1 MATALPMMQLKSSII
16 HVEEVSDI
24 DGIYTSSYKYAT
36 KCPSSITV
44 KGTTLSPDKK
54 VASTLVSG
62 IVINGDVCTGGTM
75 SSVTEDVAR
84 DKLALDALGFSGVY
98 ERIQQNGP
106 ARATTEG
113 GFDKASTLVAWDDI
127 PRTCGDTTYGID
139 TFYFTLQEASG
150 QVITI
155 SSPAGN
161 SNVVIPDGKKS

>member
-84 DKLALDALGFSGVY
+84 DKLALDALGFSGVSSAF
-98 ERIQQNGP
+98 NKTGL
-106 ARATTEG
+106 RALQLRVVLTKRLHSSLGMTFREH
-113 GFDKASTLVAWDDI
+113 AVTRLMVST
-127 PRTCGDTTYGID
+127 P
-139 TFYFTLQEASG
+139 FTSHSKRHLA
-150 QVITI
+150 
-155 SSPAGN
+155 
-161 SNVVIPDGKKS
+161 K